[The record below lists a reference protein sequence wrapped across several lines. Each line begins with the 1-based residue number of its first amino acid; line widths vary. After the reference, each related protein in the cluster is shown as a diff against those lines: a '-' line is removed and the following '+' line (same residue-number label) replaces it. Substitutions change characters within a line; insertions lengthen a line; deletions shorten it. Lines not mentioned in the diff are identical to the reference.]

1 MLQLG
6 RALDLPRAE
15 TDRLLLL
22 AGHAGDWTRLSV
34 DSGRVR
40 EQLGKLAPLL
50 AAHDPLPAL
59 VSDPDWCVAWHNRGA
74 RALFRQIRERAP
86 HLSTD
91 PVDLRQ
97 ILADEQCFNSVVANR
112 DELLSDVV
120 TGLYQLEPDPAS
132 FGNARSLLAVLP
144 TDRRGR
150 RGRARVVRSGL
161 AARAAPA
168 RRRAHALARGVLR
181 ALRAAPPRAS
191 RWCCCGPRTRAT
203 RRRGRGALH
212 RADRTLEL
220 SAPARLP
227 GG

>member
-74 RALFRQIRERAP
+74 RALFRQILDRAP

-91 PVDLRQ
+91 PVDL
-97 ILADEQCFNSVVANR
+97 
-112 DELLSDVV
+112 
-120 TGLYQLEPDPAS
+120 
-132 FGNARSLLAVLP
+132 ARSSP
-144 TDRRGR
+144 T
-150 RGRARVVRSGL
+150 RS
-161 AARAAPA
+161 
-168 RRRAHALARGVLR
+168 
-181 ALRAAPPRAS
+181 AS
-191 RWCCCGPRTRAT
+191 TAWWRIAT
-203 RRRGRGALH
+203 SCSP
-212 RADRTLEL
+212 TW
-220 SAPARLP
+220 
-227 GG
+227 